1 MAEINKF
8 TWHVD
13 PAHAW
18 LQVAKT
24 CFERVGLDESNIT
37 KYSYQ
42 DNEFYYLEEDC
53 DAATFL
59 NALPSSIVT
68 IDGVVHDPIHYS
80 EIHYTD
86 YAFIRNLERVR

>member
-1 MAEINKF
+1 MAEITKF

-53 DAATFL
+53 DAATFI
-59 NALPSSIVT
+59 NALPSFEIAGEWVKPGMFT
-68 IDGVVHDPIHYS
+68 

-86 YAFIRNLERVR
+86 YAFIRNFERVG

>member
-24 CFERVGLDESNIT
+24 CFERVGLNESHIT
-37 KYSYQ
+37 KYSYH

-53 DAATFL
+53 DAATFI
-59 NALPSSIVT
+59 NALPGSF
-68 IDGVVHDPIHYS
+68 DNAAFRS

-86 YAFIRNLERVR
+86 YAFIRSLERVG